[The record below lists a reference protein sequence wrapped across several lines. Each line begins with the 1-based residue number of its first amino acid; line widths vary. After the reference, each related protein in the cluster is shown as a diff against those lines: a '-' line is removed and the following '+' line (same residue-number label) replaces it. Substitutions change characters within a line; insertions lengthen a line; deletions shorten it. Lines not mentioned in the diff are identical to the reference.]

1 LGGRDI
7 LLASFVIF
15 FIAYLGFARTRSV
28 VAIAVLFVFYG
39 LFQGIFRSVGKA
51 LASDFVPELL
61 RASAVGWYSAVVGLL
76 GLVASVV
83 AGLLWDRVSHA
94 VVFYYGAISAIAG
107 SVGLL
112 FIPGKR
118 NRSSLDA

>member
-1 LGGRDI
+1 
-7 LLASFVIF
+7 
-15 FIAYLGFARTRSV
+15 V
-28 VAIAVLFVFYG
+28 VTITVLVLFYE

-51 LASDFVPELL
+51 LGSDCVPELL

-83 AGLLWDRVSHA
+83 AGLLWDHISHA
-94 VVFYYGAISAIAG
+94 AAFYYGATFAIAG

-112 FIPGKR
+112 LIPGGR
-118 NRSSLDA
+118 NRSAVDA

>member
-1 LGGRDI
+1 M
-7 LLASFVIF
+7 
-15 FIAYLGFARTRSV
+15 

-76 GLVASVV
+76 ELVASVV
-83 AGLLWDRVSHA
+83 AGLLWDHVSHA
-94 VVFYYGAISAIAG
+94 AVT
-107 SVGLL
+107 LL
-112 FIPGKR
+112 CFITV
-118 NRSSLDA
+118 RSLLLRAASDCSLFQENATGPPLTLKVWAATC